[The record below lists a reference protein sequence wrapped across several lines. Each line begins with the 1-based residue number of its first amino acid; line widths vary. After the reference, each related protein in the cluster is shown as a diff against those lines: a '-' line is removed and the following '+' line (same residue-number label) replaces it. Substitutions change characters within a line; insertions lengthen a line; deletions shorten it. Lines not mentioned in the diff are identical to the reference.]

1 MFVIILKSIFVPL
14 TKPMSLSEV
23 VFKQPEPSN
32 ISIIEIR
39 LEDGIDL
46 LDNSLEEKN
55 NFFS

>member
-1 MFVIILKSIFVPL
+1 
-14 TKPMSLSEV
+14 MSLSEV